1 MKKLLKN
8 AGYKFFAI
16 VLALTAF
23 QFAALA
29 EGGKADQSSS
39 LSGLQVVGLVALL
52 IALVIIPA
60 FKSSHKLITK

>member
-8 AGYKFFAI
+8 AGYKLFAI
-16 VLALTAF
+16 VLALTVF
-23 QFAALA
+23 QFSALA
-29 EGGKADQSSS
+29 EGGKVDQPSS

-60 FKSSHKLITK
+60 FKSSHKLTTK

>member
-1 MKKLLKN
+1 MKKLLKI
-8 AGYKFFAI
+8 AGYKLFAL
-16 VLALTAF
+16 VLVLTTF
-23 QFAALA
+23 QFSALA

-60 FKSSHKLITK
+60 FKSSHKLTTK